1 MCLHS
6 VYTHAV
12 CVCVVC
18 VRVCVCV
25 CVVCVCCVCVCVCVY
40 VLHMF
45 GFGLIGSTH
54 FSFQSDFAN
63 NEKFITIHVSNKTGG
78 RKVYFPGE

>member
-1 MCLHS
+1 MYHVS
-6 VYTHAV
+6 YS
-12 CVCVVC
+12 
-18 VRVCVCV
+18 
-25 CVVCVCCVCVCVCVY
+25 VCVCVY
-40 VLHMF
+40 VCIVHTHMYDSVCVLYMYNLIF
-45 GFGLIGSTH
+45 RYVFIGSTH